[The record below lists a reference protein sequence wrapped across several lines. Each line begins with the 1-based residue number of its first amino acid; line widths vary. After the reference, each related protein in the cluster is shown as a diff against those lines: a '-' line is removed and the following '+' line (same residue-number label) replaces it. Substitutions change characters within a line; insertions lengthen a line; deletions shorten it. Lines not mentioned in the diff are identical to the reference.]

1 MIISNSRGKTQKD
14 GRTKRIGDSAPLSPF
29 VASRPSLHKSE
40 ATHFGWIWSDSVG
53 FTPINPMDRT
63 TLRKLPPNPS
73 KPCLPSS
80 SAFIAAINPTE
91 VDSIYFDWS
100 DSVGFAPANPL
111 QNSITP
117 SLQNSKTPSLH
128 CPTSLSI
135 HQSPRKRFDLV
146 GFSRIGPA
154 ICDSGALFQ
163 TSGVRRLSGFPIRA
177 RQRHRTWL
185 ISKNG
190 ILVATDR

>member
-1 MIISNSRGKTQKD
+1 MIINSRGKTQKD
-14 GRTKRIGDSAPLSPF
+14 RKTKRIGDSAPRSPF
-29 VASRPSLHKSE
+29 AASRPSLLKSE
-40 ATHFGWIWSDSVG
+40 ATHFGLIRSDLVG
-53 FTPINPMDRT
+53 FTRINPTDGT
-63 TLRKLPPNPS
+63 TLRRLPPNPS
-73 KPCLPSS
+73 NRACPPLLHSLRLQ
-80 SAFIAAINPTE
+80 IPTE
-91 VDSIYFDWS
+91 SIRFTLIYFDL
-100 DSVGFAPANPL
+100 VGFGWICPAQSSVL
-111 QNSITP
+111 E
-117 SLQNSKTPSLH
+117 SLQGGSPPPGIPG
-128 CPTSLSI
+128 PTSHPG